1 VLALLNEA
9 QGQERPFI
17 GLLVLSGLRPGEALA
32 LRVSDFDLHA
42 AVARIT
48 RSWDYANREFVKP
61 KTTAGVRTVPLASWL
76 TAELR
81 AHIQRDAIEGEALLF
96 ATRSL
101 KPLSLSNVHRDIW
114 GPLVKRAGVRKLDLY
129 SLRHTFATLARS
141 SGENAFNVS
150 RAMGHSRS
158 TLVDDVYA
166 HSLGT
171 SMHGVATGVAA
182 RVFGRDI
189 RETLEDAAKK
199 T

>member
-1 VLALLNEA
+1 MISM
-9 QGQERPFI
+9 RPASDSEDCRR
-17 GLLVLSGLRPGEALA
+17 LLVLAGLRPGEVLA
-32 LRVSDFDLHA
+32 LRVSDFDLDA
-42 AVARIT
+42 AIARIT
-48 RSWDYANREFVKP
+48 RSWDYANAEFFEP
-61 KTTAGVRTVPLASWL
+61 KTAAGIRTVPLTSWL

-81 AHIQRDAIEGEALLF
+81 AHIQREAIEGDALLF

-114 GPLVKRAGVRKLDLY
+114 EPLVSRAQVRKLDLY

-158 TLVDDVYA
+158 TLVDDVYP

-171 SMHGVATGVAA
+171 SMHGVASGVAE
-182 RVFGRDI
+182 RVFGRGPSDS
-189 RETLEDAAKK
+189 R
-199 T
+199 